1 MSVTDPIGLET
12 QRTYLSR
19 SDGERNSGD
28 EDGGAHID

>member
-1 MSVTDPIGLET
+1 MLVTDSMGLET
-12 QRTYLSR
+12 QRTHLSR